1 MKPIK
6 AIVNTLFTL
15 ALLGST
21 VFGQET
27 MVTTLQL
34 TPSPQA
40 LLKKLGAFQGWRS
53 TNPAGD
59 FKPSPEKL
67 SMPHE
72 LLKECGF
79 RALWNDTLTRGR
91 NSINVDML
99 EFGDSSGAF
108 SFYSLQTNSEMCTEA
123 VGDQAASSRSD
134 FWMWQSNLV
143 VHLSANGQAGKL
155 RVILGGIAKELSNQ
169 IRPRAELPSLVKQLP
184 IHHQISGSVGYLLG
198 PHGFQNLGIPVLVS
212 KLGFEKGAEIST
224 AKYQSPGGIVQLLLI
239 NYPTPQMARMFYA
252 TEQSAAGL
260 LDKPSPSDKIF
271 SKRAGPLVA
280 IVLHAA
286 RAADAEKILNAIQ
299 YSANLT
305 WDQTSPQE
313 EVAAYLR
320 KIVQSVMLTG
330 LILMVTL
337 GAGVVFGFIRLAF
350 KRWSPIQIFDRPED
364 VELTQLQLWRK
375 STPQPKSGG
384 TR

>member
-15 ALLGST
+15 ALLGSA

-40 LLKKLGAFQGWRS
+40 ILKKLSTFQGWRS
-53 TNPAGD
+53 TNPTGD

-67 SMPHE
+67 SMPQE
-72 LLKECGF
+72 LLKECGL

-91 NSINVDML
+91 DSINVDLL

-108 SFYSLQTNSEMCTEA
+108 SFYSLQTNSEMRTEA
-123 VGDQAASSRSD
+123 VGDQATSSRSD

-143 VHLSANGQAGKL
+143 VHLSENGQAGKL
-155 RVILGGIAKELSNQ
+155 RVILGKIARELSNQ
-169 IRPRAELPSLVKQLP
+169 IRQRAELPSLVKQLP

-198 PHGFQNLGIPVLVS
+198 PHGFQNLGIPILVS

-224 AKYQSPGGIVQLLLI
+224 AKYESPGGIVQLLLI
-239 NYPTPQMARMFYA
+239 SYPTPQMARMFYA
-252 TEQSAAGL
+252 TEQSVAGL
-260 LDKPSPSDKIF
+260 LLNPSPSDKIF

-286 RAADAEKILNAIQ
+286 SADDAEKILNTIQ

-305 WDQTSPQE
+305 WDQMSPQE

-337 GAGVVFGFIRLAF
+337 GAGIVFGFIRLAF

-375 STPQPKSGG
+375 STPQPKSG
-384 TR
+384 RAP